1 MPVPDYHRRMADDAG
16 KRPFWMHQ
24 LVEYLLGGGLV
35 AAGIQS
41 TEPLVPVTVGGLL
54 LLYASCTKSPVAAF
68 RVLSRRLHRV
78 IDPVVVLVEVV
89 AAAQPWLAVD
99 VAGRASIGAVA
110 FVHLVVWWQSTYT
123 ERVPRVQRRSA
134 ARRGATT
141 GGALRPADAGGSPA
155 TGDRSTDVGRSVG
168 RAVGRGIV
176 AARRRGD
183 GR

>member
-68 RVLSRRLHRV
+68 RVLSRRVHRV

-123 ERVPRVQRRSA
+123 ERVPRAQRRSA
-134 ARRGATT
+134 
-141 GGALRPADAGGSPA
+141 LRSGSAPRSAGAGGSPA
-155 TGDRSTDVGRSVG
+155 ASDRSTDVGRSVG

-176 AARRRGD
+176 AARRRSG